1 MASQRYP
8 ESLFLKLE
16 AGTIARIDD
25 GLDRFEAR
33 SHMVREAIERE
44 IKRRAR
50 RQLNPRLYGPR
61 ARRSLFAEPDK
72 GTSA

>member
-1 MASQRYP
+1 VAAMERYS
-8 ESLFLKLE
+8 ESLLLKLE

-25 GLDRFEAR
+25 ALERFEAR
-33 SHMVREAIERE
+33 SHMVRGAIERE

-50 RQLNPRLYGPR
+50 RQR

-72 GTSA
+72 SISA

>member
-1 MASQRYP
+1 MLNKHGGVTAMALQYP

-25 GLDRFEAR
+25 ALERFEAR

-44 IKRRAR
+44 IKRRE
-50 RQLNPRLYGPR
+50 RQGPR
-61 ARRSLFAEPDK
+61 AR
-72 GTSA
+72 